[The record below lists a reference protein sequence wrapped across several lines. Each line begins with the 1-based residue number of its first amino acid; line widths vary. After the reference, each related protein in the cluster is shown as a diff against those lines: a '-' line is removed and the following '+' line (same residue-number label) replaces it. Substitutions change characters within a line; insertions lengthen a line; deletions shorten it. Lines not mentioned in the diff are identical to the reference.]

1 MQFSDKKAILP
12 PKVTNSINKGR
23 HLQKIIISLL
33 IIFMTVACNQKG
45 DSSSAKK
52 GKVGIFYFHLNS
64 FPTTLNPLSSTDYY
78 ASQVQAYIIDSLA
91 TRNVDTN
98 EWQPALAV
106 SWEKDLNGKYY
117 DLLFDLELHGMMVN
131 PSLLKM

>member
-1 MQFSDKKAILP
+1 MKKILFL
-12 PKVTNSINKGR
+12 SFILLLGIGCNKDG
-23 HLQKIIISLL
+23 
-33 IIFMTVACNQKG
+33 G
-45 DSSSAKK
+45 SSKPA

-106 SWEKDLNGKYY
+106 SWEKDPREVL
-117 DLLFDLELHGMMVN
+117 
-131 PSLLKM
+131 